1 MTEFPTEAVSILR
14 VELGDRPGQN
24 RRVKMA
30 LQRLD
35 GVHSVGFDY
44 ISGNVQVKYD
54 PAKVSI
60 TTIKETI
67 RENGI
72 R

>member
-1 MTEFPTEAVSILR
+1 MTELPTEAVSILR

-24 RRVKMA
+24 RRVKVA
-30 LQRLD
+30 LKRLN
-35 GVHSVGFDY
+35 GVHDVGFDY

-60 TTIKETI
+60 AALKKTI
-67 RENGI
+67 RENGV
-72 R
+72 